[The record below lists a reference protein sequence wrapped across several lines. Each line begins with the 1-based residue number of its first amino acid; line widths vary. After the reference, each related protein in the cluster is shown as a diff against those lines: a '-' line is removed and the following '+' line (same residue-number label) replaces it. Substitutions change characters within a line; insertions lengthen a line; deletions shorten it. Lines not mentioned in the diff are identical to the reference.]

1 MGALCGDRAVW
12 QVPVTIDAIYHA
24 KVQKLRNR
32 GKELHIELEITP
44 SAGNSFVIMGS
55 GTSSIHPEI
64 RCKEL
69 MGPPPSPPHSGD
81 CDLGMTYEIKHAF
94 GETEVFD
101 VHFKRWVQTR
111 PITVAF
117 WG

>member
-1 MGALCGDRAVW
+1 
-12 QVPVTIDAIYHA
+12 
-24 KVQKLRNR
+24 
-32 GKELHIELEITP
+32 
-44 SAGNSFVIMGS
+44 
-55 GTSSIHPEI
+55 
-64 RCKEL
+64 

-117 WG
+117 WGQRIDIDNGLTLVLKKNGRVGTRRLGTPPWDILVSDVEARRQAGMDVENI